1 MSKDSKKSYEEV
13 HKRLGEE
20 LEKAYLKREIPDE
33 KVPKFDLSFLDEDP
47 EDAPEEDKD
56 AAREKVFVS
65 AKTEKKRRFSR
76 FTKVAAVVII
86 FLLCTNIFLLGK
98 NSSESYGDKGILHRL
113 YQGVTGL
120 FTDSEE
126 QTEDSDVEEFMTFDS
141 LGDKELKKA
150 KEFLPGLYVPTYM
163 PEGYELG
170 ELKIEKFYSGD
181 YWAKY
186 CYKNSENNDIFLY
199 LGYVASSKNIYE
211 AQGQG
216 DFIELNDRK
225 IFVTTDDISEE
236 QCVSMYTESCSVD
249 ISGPVEQED
258 LVKIAEG
265 MMN

>member
-20 LEKAYLKREIPDE
+20 LEKAYLKRETPGE
-33 KVPKFDLSFLDEDP
+33 RTPEFDLSFLKEEP
-47 EDAPEEDKD
+47 DAPTEEND
-56 AAREKVFVS
+56 AVREEVFVP

-141 LGDKELKKA
+141 LGEKELKKA

-163 PEGYELG
+163 PEGYELE
-170 ELKIEKFYSGD
+170 ELKIEKYYSGD
-181 YWAKY
+181 YQCAY
-186 CYKNSENNDIFLY
+186 LYKKDADTIKISLSYSLNQDIAYQFPEEGRL
-199 LGYVASSKNIYE
+199 
-211 AQGQG
+211 
-216 DFIELNDRK
+216 IELSDRK
-225 IFVTTDDISEE
+225 IFLSDDDISDRNSIYV
-236 QCVSMYTESCSVD
+236 CTETCTMD
-249 ISGPVEQED
+249 ILGKED
-258 LVKIAEG
+258 SQVLLKIGEN
-265 MMN
+265 MNLE

>member
-20 LEKAYLKREIPDE
+20 LEKAYLKRETLGERTPE
-33 KVPKFDLSFLDEDP
+33 FDLSFLKEEP
-47 EDAPEEDKD
+47 DAPTEEND
-56 AAREKVFVS
+56 AAREEVFVP

-126 QTEDSDVEEFMTFDS
+126 QTEDSDVEEAVTVLDE
-141 LGDKELKKA
+141 KELESA

-163 PEGYELG
+163 PEGYNFEKLT
-170 ELKIEKFYSGD
+170 LKKYYSGD
-181 YWAKY
+181 YQANYWYINGNERIKILLY
-186 CYKNSENNDIFLY
+186 YSSNLDISYQVPEEGKLIELEDRRILVFQDDIEN
-199 LGYVASSKNIYE
+199 KNI
-211 AQGQG
+211 
-216 DFIELNDRK
+216 
-225 IFVTTDDISEE
+225 VT
-236 QCVSMYTESCSVD
+236 VYTEACSMD
-249 ISGPVEQED
+249 IKGEVSVED
-258 LVKIAEG
+258 LVEIGKN
-265 MMN
+265 MRQ